1 MVRELQGLRESRE
14 QLREFEQNMD
24 KDLPSLKKI
33 KDFKAMARE
42 VIDDPSRPKLGAFVG
57 KRTSQE
63 E

>member
-1 MVRELQGLRESRE
+1 MRESRE

-42 VIDDPSRPKLGAFVG
+42 VIDDPSRPKLGALVG